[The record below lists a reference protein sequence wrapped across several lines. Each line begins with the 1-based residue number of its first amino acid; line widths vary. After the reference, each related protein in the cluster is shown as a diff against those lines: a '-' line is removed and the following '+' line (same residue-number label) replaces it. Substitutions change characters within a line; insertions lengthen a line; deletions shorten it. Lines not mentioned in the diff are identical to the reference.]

1 MSGDKLKSLPSV
13 QGYINVEELKST
25 LLKAFGTGSIS
36 ALILTLLTVILENL
50 SKIYVGPAAAVVIS
64 VASALAALLKAH
76 QVGMKYLQEGE

>member
-1 MSGDKLKSLPSV
+1 MSGDELKSLPSV

-36 ALILTLLTVILENL
+36 ALILTLLTVVLENL

-64 VASALAALLKAH
+64 VASALAALLKAR

>member
-1 MSGDKLKSLPSV
+1 MSGDELKSLPSV
-13 QGYINVEELKST
+13 QGYINVDELKST

-36 ALILTLLTVILENL
+36 ALILTLLTVVLENL

>member
-1 MSGDKLKSLPSV
+1 MSGDELKSLPSV

-36 ALILTLLTVILENL
+36 ALILTLLTVTLENL

-64 VASALAALLKAH
+64 VASALAALLKAR